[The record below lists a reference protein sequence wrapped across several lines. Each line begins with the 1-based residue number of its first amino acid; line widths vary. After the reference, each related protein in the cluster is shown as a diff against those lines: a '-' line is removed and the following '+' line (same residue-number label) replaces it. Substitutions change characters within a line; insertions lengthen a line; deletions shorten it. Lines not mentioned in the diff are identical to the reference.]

1 MFKKSS
7 VFGLVVLII
16 LSASP
21 ASAVERYISVTA
33 TGTVKVKPDTVRINA
48 TTWAINS
55 TSKEALKNTATASDK
70 LRKVLVS
77 NSISSKYVKSNSLTV
92 FPEYNY
98 TQDKGSILVGYK
110 ASQTFEIIVRN
121 PANAGAIVDALVANV
136 SDAIN
141 IDGVTPYIYDAT
153 TASTSART
161 QAVKNAKTKAR
172 SYAKLLGVTL
182 GKIIYLDENSGSAPI
197 PVGVATTKSDAG
209 TTVID
214 LGTQDVSVNVV
225 TRWAIN

>member
-7 VFGLVVLII
+7 LVGLIALLVF
-16 LSASP
+16 SAQP
-21 ASAVERYISVTA
+21 AGAVERYISVTA

-48 TTWAINS
+48 TTWAIS
-55 TSKEALKNTATASDK
+55 GTSKEALKNAATASDK
-70 LRKVLVS
+70 LRTTLVS
-77 NSISSKYVKSNSLTV
+77 NSVASKYIKSNSLTV

-98 TQDKGSILVGYK
+98 TQDKGSVLIGYK
-110 ASQTFEIIVRN
+110 ASQSFEIVVRN
-121 PANAGAIVDALVANV
+121 PSSAGAIVDALVANV
-136 SDAIN
+136 SDSLN

-153 TASTSART
+153 AASTSART
-161 QAVKNAKTKAR
+161 QAVKNARTKAR

-182 GKIIYLDENSGSAPI
+182 GKITYLDESSGATPT
-197 PVGVATTKSDAG
+197 PVGVATAKSDAG

-214 LGTQDVSVNVV
+214 LGTQDVSINVV